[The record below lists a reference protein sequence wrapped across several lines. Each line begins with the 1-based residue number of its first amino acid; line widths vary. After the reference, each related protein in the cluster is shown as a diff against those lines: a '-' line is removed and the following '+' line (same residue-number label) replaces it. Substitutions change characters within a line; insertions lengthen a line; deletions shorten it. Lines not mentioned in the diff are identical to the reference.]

1 MARSSDAT
9 LVGSLVRQ
17 AYLNRT
23 YAFNA
28 ELEAKIS
35 AVTPEMAKAAL
46 NKYVTPEN
54 LVVVRAG
61 TFGK

>member
-1 MARSSDAT
+1 M
-9 LVGSLVRQ
+9 RQ

-23 YAFNA
+23 SALNA
-28 ELEAKIS
+28 ELEAKVS
-35 AVTPEMAKAAL
+35 AVAPELARAAL
-46 NKYVTPEN
+46 NKYFNPAS